1 MRINNLF
8 ESATSGATSTASGA
22 TAPAKLGKVQ
32 RRTQKPGTN
41 ALDGDSLFGEDQ
53 QVKELS
59 NEKLGQYKKAA
70 GADASAAD
78 QAGDTKKGNKRFKGI
93 VKATNKQ
100 FANDAKKNVKEGL
113 GRMSGSPSAYD
124 RDYAS
129 SVSGMGRPNDHRG
142 LGQELAHETNNIAIS
157 INGKVW
163 KVVPGRGTADSREE
177 KNYLNGM
184 QSWAEKKS
192 AATGKKW
199 SVSLT
204 GANVSEG
211 VRDLGYDAQSLIM
224 KLRRDV
230 EEKRLQPTPQAVL
243 AAARELAGDM
253 DFAPQLLVKQVLG
266 QGVAEGPNDGKEDNF
281 TIDDIKNLE
290 RIRDFETLKAQAKEL
305 IKGKP
310 VRRMKPEKI
319 SWFYNHIDTL
329 KNPLAVIKMMYDLML
344 AGEGNKVIGSR
355 NSMSSNSYRTRF
367 GEQGVAEGFNGEY
380 DDEAGMADNNLE
392 TLRRSVE
399 GIDELISAGDN
410 LPEWC
415 QEKIAV
421 AKSML
426 VTVWDYMA
434 SEEERGA
441 EVNEHKKGV
450 RAMTYTAKP
459 RNFVAKNA
467 AATTSGAGAHKDKK
481 KAAKQG
487 EVKHKNKEPAYESK
501 LFAALENKLK

>member
-8 ESATSGATSTASGA
+8 ESATAGGTSSGSVASVSK
-22 TAPAKLGKVQ
+22 PLGKVLK
-32 RRTQKPGTN
+32 RAQKPGTN
-41 ALDGDSLFGEDQ
+41 ALDGSSLFGEDQ

-78 QAGDTKKGNKRFKGI
+78 RAGDTKKGNKRFKGI

-129 SVSGMGRPNDHRG
+129 SVSGMGRGPDHRG

-211 VRDLGYDAQSLIM
+211 VGTKKPQPYNDPNWTKNLPKEKLDAIAGQRYNKDKKDKGVAEGVRDLGYDAQSLIM

-230 EEKRLQPTPQAVL
+230 EEKRLQPTRQAVL

-253 DFAPQLLVKQVLG
+253 AFAPELLVQQVLG
-266 QGVAEGPNDGKEDNF
+266 
-281 TIDDIKNLE
+281 
-290 RIRDFETLKAQAKEL
+290 
-305 IKGKP
+305 
-310 VRRMKPEKI
+310 
-319 SWFYNHIDTL
+319 
-329 KNPLAVIKMMYDLML
+329 
-344 AGEGNKVIGSR
+344 
-355 NSMSSNSYRTRF
+355 
-367 GEQGVAEGFNGEY
+367 QGVAEGFNGEY

-392 TLRRSVE
+392 TMKRAVD

-467 AATTSGAGAHKDKK
+467 AATTSRAGAHKDKK

-501 LFAALENKLK
+501 LFTALENKLK

>member
-1 MRINNLF
+1 
-8 ESATSGATSTASGA
+8 
-22 TAPAKLGKVQ
+22 VQ
-32 RRTQKPGTN
+32 KRSQKPGTN

-70 GADASAAD
+70 SADASSAD

-163 KVVPGRGTADSREE
+163 KVVPGRGNADSREE

-184 QSWAEKKS
+184 QNWAEKKS

-211 VRDLGYDAQSLIM
+211 VA
-224 KLRRDV
+224 
-230 EEKRLQPTPQAVL
+230 E
-243 AAARELAGDM
+243 
-253 DFAPQLLVKQVLG
+253 
-266 QGVAEGPNDGKEDNF
+266 GVAE
-281 TIDDIKNLE
+281 TIPMDDAKNVLSHYGADYFKTTHDE
-290 RIRDFETLKAQAKEL
+290 LYFSKYRKQFSIDRIRDNDSASAGSVNLSDLNAM
-305 IKGKP
+305 
-310 VRRMKPEKI
+310 VRKLRYMRV
-319 SWFYNHIDTL
+319 
-329 KNPLAVIKMMYDLML
+329 PLSPC
-344 AGEGNKVIGSR
+344 GE
-355 NSMSSNSYRTRF
+355 
-367 GEQGVAEGFNGEY
+367 GVAEGFNGEY

-399 GIDELISAGDN
+399 GIDKLISAGDN

-434 SEEERGA
+434 SEKERGA

-450 RAMTYTAKP
+450 RAVKYTAKP

-467 AATTSGAGAHKDKK
+467 AATTSGAGAHTDKK

-501 LFAALENKLK
+501 LFTALENKLK

>member
-1 MRINNLF
+1 
-8 ESATSGATSTASGA
+8 
-22 TAPAKLGKVQ
+22 
-32 RRTQKPGTN
+32 
-41 ALDGDSLFGEDQ
+41 
-53 QVKELS
+53 
-59 NEKLGQYKKAA
+59 
-70 GADASAAD
+70 
-78 QAGDTKKGNKRFKGI
+78 
-93 VKATNKQ
+93 
-100 FANDAKKNVKEGL
+100 
-113 GRMSGSPSAYD
+113 
-124 RDYAS
+124 
-129 SVSGMGRPNDHRG
+129 
-142 LGQELAHETNNIAIS
+142 
-157 INGKVW
+157 
-163 KVVPGRGTADSREE
+163 
-177 KNYLNGM
+177 
-184 QSWAEKKS
+184 
-192 AATGKKW
+192 
-199 SVSLT
+199 
-204 GANVSEG
+204 
-211 VRDLGYDAQSLIM
+211 M

-399 GIDELISAGDN
+399 GIDKLISAGDN

-450 RAMTYTAKP
+450 RAVKYTAKP

-501 LFAALENKLK
+501 LFTALENKLK

>member
-78 QAGDTKKGNKRFKGI
+78 RAGDTKKGNKRFKGI

-211 VRDLGYDAQSLIM
+211 VAEVFSQ
-224 KLRRDV
+224 
-230 EEKRLQPTPQAVL
+230 
-243 AAARELAGDM
+243 AAADKNKIKDQKAGRIGHGIGWKAYGDNYSSLVSDIVNKFDNITRLVQYDQAPEPTKYKIVEKFFKKYGYPFEL
-253 DFAPQLLVKQVLG
+253 F
-266 QGVAEGPNDGKEDNF
+266 NDVI
-281 TIDDIKNLE
+281 TAIE
-290 RIRDFETLKAQAKEL
+290 RR
-305 IKGKP
+305 
-310 VRRMKPEKI
+310 V
-319 SWFYNHIDTL
+319 
-329 KNPLAVIKMMYDLML
+329 
-344 AGEGNKVIGSR
+344 AGETNR
-355 NSMSSNSYRTRF
+355 YT
-367 GEQGVAEGFNGEY
+367 EQGVEEGFNGEY

-434 SEEERGA
+434 SEEERGV

-450 RAMTYTAKP
+450 RAMTYTSKP

-501 LFAALENKLK
+501 LFTALENKLK

>member
-8 ESATSGATSTASGA
+8 ESATAGGTSSGSVASVSK
-22 TAPAKLGKVQ
+22 PLGKVLK
-32 RRTQKPGTN
+32 RAQKPGTN
-41 ALDGDSLFGEDQ
+41 ALDGSSLFGEDQ

-78 QAGDTKKGNKRFKGI
+78 RAGDTKKGNKRFKGI

-129 SVSGMGRPNDHRG
+129 SVSGMGRGPDHRG

-211 VRDLGYDAQSLIM
+211 VGTKKPQPYNDPNWTKNLPKEKLDAIAGQRYNKDKKDKGVAEGVRDLGYDAQSLIM

-230 EEKRLQPTPQAVL
+230 EEKRLQPTRQAVL

-253 DFAPQLLVKQVLG
+253 AFAPELLVQQVLG
-266 QGVAEGPNDGKEDNF
+266 
-281 TIDDIKNLE
+281 
-290 RIRDFETLKAQAKEL
+290 
-305 IKGKP
+305 
-310 VRRMKPEKI
+310 
-319 SWFYNHIDTL
+319 
-329 KNPLAVIKMMYDLML
+329 
-344 AGEGNKVIGSR
+344 
-355 NSMSSNSYRTRF
+355 
-367 GEQGVAEGFNGEY
+367 QGVAEGFNGEY

-392 TLRRSVE
+392 TMKRAVD

-501 LFAALENKLK
+501 LFTALENKLK